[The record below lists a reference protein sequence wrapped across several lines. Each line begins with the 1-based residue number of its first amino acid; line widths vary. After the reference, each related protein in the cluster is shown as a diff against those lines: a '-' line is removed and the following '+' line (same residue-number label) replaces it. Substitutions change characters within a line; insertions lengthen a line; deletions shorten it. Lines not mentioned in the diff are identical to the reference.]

1 MLLNTA
7 RARARG
13 RGGFARRRKDNGR
26 AKCTH
31 IGRDEERARECD
43 RWRENERKERKGQ
56 GQGKREVIVEGGMK
70 GARKDKGKKW
80 RRLWRGSARERK
92 GKRDVWTSLR
102 RDGWVSLEQ
111 TRVRGIIKRFIR
123 LLSRSY
129 SALFIRPVS
138 PRFFF
143 LATTAPLFSLPFYKS
158 PRAEQF
164 DKGCGVGD
172 ETEIKKRREGGYC
185 GARGPWLKY
194 TSEPRGFLLI
204 SPDPYVSS
212 PSPTIPF
219 LSSLYYAVSFFLSPF
234 PFFFFFFLPFLLS
247 IFYILLLPLVWPR
260 KTFLS
265 FLPSNATVRVFG
277 EFGMSCHREFTR
289 TELDRAYILRSDPGS
304 RRATNIRIGEGL
316 RGFMSRRWPVLNPIQ
331 S

>member
-1 MLLNTA
+1 M
-7 RARARG
+7 
-13 RGGFARRRKDNGR
+13 
-26 AKCTH
+26 
-31 IGRDEERARECD
+31 
-43 RWRENERKERKGQ
+43 ERKRK
-56 GQGKREVIVEGGMK
+56 KRKKRTDRVKGRLSLK
-70 GARKDKGKKW
+70 GAWKEQGKDKGKKW

-172 ETEIKKRREGGYC
+172 ETEIKKRREGEYC

-234 PFFFFFFLPFLLS
+234 PFFFFFFFLPSLLS
-247 IFYILLLPLVWPR
+247 IFTSSCFHSSSLAEPFFRFSPRMPPCAYSGNSEWAAIASSRARNWTERIFYARISDLGVLRILESAKAYVVLC
-260 KTFLS
+260 
-265 FLPSNATVRVFG
+265 RVDG
-277 EFGMSCHREFTR
+277 PC
-289 TELDRAYILRSDPGS
+289 
-304 RRATNIRIGEGL
+304 
-316 RGFMSRRWPVLNPIQ
+316 
-331 S
+331 

>member
-1 MLLNTA
+1 M
-7 RARARG
+7 RSERG
-13 RGGFARRRKDNGR
+13 SATDGEKTKEKKEKDR
-26 AKCTH
+26 
-31 IGRDEERARECD
+31 
-43 RWRENERKERKGQ
+43 
-56 GQGKREVIVEGGMK
+56 QGKREVIVEGGMK

-80 RRLWRGSARERK
+80 KRLWRGSARERK

-234 PFFFFFFLPFLLS
+234 PFFFFFFFLPFLLS
-247 IFYILLLPLVWPR
+247 IFISSCFHSSGLAKPFFRFSPRMPPCAYSGNSEWAAIASSRARNWTERIFYARIPDLGVLRILESAKAYVVLCLVDGP
-260 KTFLS
+260 
-265 FLPSNATVRVFG
+265 
-277 EFGMSCHREFTR
+277 C
-289 TELDRAYILRSDPGS
+289 
-304 RRATNIRIGEGL
+304 
-316 RGFMSRRWPVLNPIQ
+316 
-331 S
+331 